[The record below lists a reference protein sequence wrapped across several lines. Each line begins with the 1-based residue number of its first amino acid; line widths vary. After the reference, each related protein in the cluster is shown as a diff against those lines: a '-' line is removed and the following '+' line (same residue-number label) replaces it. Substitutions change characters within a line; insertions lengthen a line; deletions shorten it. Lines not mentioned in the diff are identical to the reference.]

1 MTEQIELLKERVK
14 IAEKQLKEAE
24 DNLTVAQA
32 LPENNIFESLEIAE
46 GKIEDMLSDRA
57 HDACEGSYCCGD
69 NYYEQLFYVG
79 DVLYKGI
86 ACVEYNRHDKTYYY
100 VDGFDFR
107 VEKVE
112 V

>member
-1 MTEQIELLKERVK
+1 MTEQIEALKERVK
-14 IAEKQLKEAE
+14 IANKQLEEAE
-24 DNLTVAQA
+24 GNLAAAQA
-32 LPENNIFESLEIAE
+32 LPENNVFESLEIAE
-46 GKIEDMLSDRA
+46 CKIEAILSHLA
-57 HDACEGSYCCGD
+57 KDACEGSYCCGD

-86 ACVEYNRHDKTYYY
+86 ASVEYSRHDKTYYY